1 MNSRSNM
8 VKVAVVGGEGIGPE
22 VTAQSQRILNW
33 FAAKRGVPMT
43 LREAQYGII
52 PYLATGKVLPDDTV
66 EAMDEADAIVWGATG
81 GPETK
86 EVPASAR
93 KAGSLLGLRSKYDL
107 YANLRPIVANPA
119 LSDSASLKAHV
130 LKGVDFVI
138 IRELTS
144 GIYFGE
150 PRGIETL
157 PDGQRRGFNT
167 EQYTTNQIRRVARS
181 AFELARTRRNKVC
194 SVDKANV
201 LETSVVWREEVIAL
215 HQEEFSDVELT
226 HLYVDHAAMQI
237 VREPAQFD
245 VMVTGNIFGDILS
258 DCAAMASG
266 SLGMLPSASL
276 GPVDK
281 FGRRKALYEP
291 VHGSAPD
298 IAGKGIANPLGSI
311 LSVAMMLRMTLNRPE
326 DADLLEK
333 AVDTAL
339 AAGARTADIAEPG
352 ARKLSTME
360 MGDAVLSALERV
372 GRRQREGARVMA
384 YVSRRSA
391 LTIIAGGGAALAAG
405 KARAEDKA
413 GRVIYPVAVPVY
425 QTQFIADRIGYF
437 KEAGLDCKL
446 IQGGSGV
453 KTREIIASSQGD
465 IGIGDITHPMQLS
478 NRGRAG
484 RVLMPV
490 DTRSSSVMFIIRK
503 DLFDQGI
510 NTLEALTAWKRP
522 DGRKPIVSVS
532 SLGGTNH
539 VWASYYM
546 ETMELDQKVT
556 WIGTGN
562 VDTMMGSLKTKQVDV
577 LVSSLSLLN
586 DSKEQGWGTLLFDGT
601 DETIWNKYIGGK
613 VPVTSHFTLQST
625 IDKDPAKMQ
634 AFVTAIWRAT
644 QWVKTHTPEQ
654 IYDVIEPY
662 VGSTSRAAN
671 ILEITALQKVAD
683 YDATIDAAD
692 FARGEKVWFREMTG
706 IKPLTIADV
715 VSPTFIESARKAFP
729 A

>member
-1 MNSRSNM
+1 MNTRSNM

-33 FAAKRGVPMT
+33 FVAKRGVPMT

-86 EVPASAR
+86 KVPAAAR

-119 LSDSASLKAHV
+119 LVDSAPLKAHV

-167 EQYTTNQIRRVARS
+167 EQYKTSQIRRVARS

-215 HQEEFSDVELT
+215 HKEEFSDVELT
-226 HLYVDHAAMQI
+226 HLYVDNAAMQI

-276 GPVDK
+276 GPVNK

-311 LSVAMMLRMTLNRPE
+311 LSVAMMLRMTLNRPG

-352 ARKLSTME
+352 ARKLSTVE
-360 MGDAVLSALERV
+360 MGDAVLSALEKV
-372 GRRQREGARVMA
+372 
-384 YVSRRSA
+384 
-391 LTIIAGGGAALAAG
+391 AG
-405 KARAEDKA
+405 KE
-413 GRVIYPVAVPVY
+413 
-425 QTQFIADRIGYF
+425 
-437 KEAGLDCKL
+437 
-446 IQGGSGV
+446 
-453 KTREIIASSQGD
+453 REHA
-465 IGIGDITHPMQLS
+465 
-478 NRGRAG
+478 
-484 RVLMPV
+484 
-490 DTRSSSVMFIIRK
+490 
-503 DLFDQGI
+503 
-510 NTLEALTAWKRP
+510 
-522 DGRKPIVSVS
+522 
-532 SLGGTNH
+532 
-539 VWASYYM
+539 
-546 ETMELDQKVT
+546 
-556 WIGTGN
+556 
-562 VDTMMGSLKTKQVDV
+562 
-577 LVSSLSLLN
+577 
-586 DSKEQGWGTLLFDGT
+586 
-601 DETIWNKYIGGK
+601 
-613 VPVTSHFTLQST
+613 
-625 IDKDPAKMQ
+625 
-634 AFVTAIWRAT
+634 
-644 QWVKTHTPEQ
+644 
-654 IYDVIEPY
+654 
-662 VGSTSRAAN
+662 
-671 ILEITALQKVAD
+671 
-683 YDATIDAAD
+683 
-692 FARGEKVWFREMTG
+692 
-706 IKPLTIADV
+706 
-715 VSPTFIESARKAFP
+715 
-729 A
+729 